1 MDTNNDTHGNDYYKL
16 IFDNISVGM
25 QIVQLL
31 YDDQGKPIDY
41 LFLDVNSVYEKFTG
55 FTKEEIMGKKASY
68 FNSNIEPEW
77 FAKFQKIVKTGKTER
92 FEMFNEYHGCWFD
105 VLTVPLGEQD
115 KFAIIYRDITEQK
128 ESEQVRIAV
137 ERAKAEEALK
147 ESESKYHMLFEATN
161 DGFWW
166 VDKHGYII
174 ETNSGLPEMLGYD
187 KEELVGKLWPGFVD
201 DEWLDKVNKEWEAQ
215 KSGKSNR
222 YEIKLKR
229 KDKSSIWAQVNG
241 LSIMDKDGE
250 YTGTLEAFKDIT
262 EQKNA
267 ENALRKSEEKFRA
280 LFDNT
285 VYAFLLEE
293 PIFDENGNVI
303 DVRFLEINPAFEK
316 QTGYMVEDFLG
327 RTAMEVIPHVGS
339 QWIEEFDRA
348 FKSAQP
354 VETVYYG
361 SETERWYE
369 KIIFPFSTGLLSEQ
383 FIDITERKCIE
394 DALRESE
401 QKANMMVVELEEI
414 GKNKNE
420 FINMLSHEL
429 RNPLATLTSGITL
442 LKHTS
447 KNEKQSSTIKV
458 LERQTEHLS
467 KLVDDLLDITRINH
481 KKIILKKETV
491 NLNTIVEDSI
501 VDIKPQFEEKGIR
514 LIEDMCKE
522 PITVHVDS
530 LRIAQCIGNILRNAL
545 KFTEEKG
552 IVNVSLKREGENA
565 VINVQ
570 DNGIGISHETLTNIF
585 EPFKQDYNPLS
596 SYNNMGLGLGL
607 AIVKEY
613 MEMHHGD
620 VSASSPGVG
629 KGSTFTLRLPIADK

>member
-16 IFDNISVGM
+16 IFDNISAGM

-41 LFLDVNSVYEKFTG
+41 LFLDVNFVYEKFTG

-174 ETNSGLPEMLGYD
+174 ETKSGLQEMLGYD
-187 KEELVGKLWPGFVD
+187 KEELVGKLWPVVVD
-201 DEWLDKVNKEWEAQ
+201 DEWLNKVNKEWEAQ

-316 QTGYMVEDFLG
+316 QTGYKVKDFLG
-327 RTAMEVIPHVGS
+327 KTAMEVIPQVGQ
-339 QWIEEFDRA
+339 QWIGEFDKA

-361 SETERWYE
+361 SETERWYD

-501 VDIKPQFEEKGIR
+501 VDIKPQFEGKGIR
-514 LIEDMCKE
+514 LIEDMGTE

>member
-1 MDTNNDTHGNDYYKL
+1 
-16 IFDNISVGM
+16 
-25 QIVQLL
+25 
-31 YDDQGKPIDY
+31 
-41 LFLDVNSVYEKFTG
+41 
-55 FTKEEIMGKKASY
+55 
-68 FNSNIEPEW
+68 
-77 FAKFQKIVKTGKTER
+77 
-92 FEMFNEYHGCWFD
+92 
-105 VLTVPLGEQD
+105 
-115 KFAIIYRDITEQK
+115 RDITEQK